1 MKNGKCLGID
11 GFLVE
16 FFKVFWNKL
25 KYFVY
30 RSLNYAYKTGCMFI
44 SLRQCIISC
53 VPKGD
58 KPRQFLKNLRPITLL
73 SVVYK
78 IGSAAIANRIKIHL
92 DKLIS
97 KSQKGFGGG
106 HFIGENTQL
115 LYDILK
121 YTEDF
126 DISGLLVL
134 VDFEKAFYSI
144 SWKFL
149 YSVLN
154 YFNFRASILK

>member
-1 MKNGKCLGID
+1 MASVQVLMAFQVFK
-11 GFLVE
+11 V
-16 FFKVFWNKL
+16 FKVFWNKL

-30 RSLNYAYKTGCMFI
+30 RSLNYAYETGCMSI

-53 VPKGD
+53 LPKGD
-58 KPRQFLKNLRPITLL
+58 KPRQFLKNWRPISLL
-73 SVVYK
+73 SIVYK

-97 KSQKGFGGG
+97 KSQTGFVSGR
-106 HFIGENTQL
+106 FIGENTRL

-121 YTEDF
+121 YTEYF
-126 DISGLLVL
+126 DICGLLL
-134 VDFEKAFYSI
+134 LIDFEKAFDAI

-149 YSVLN
+149 Y
-154 YFNFRASILK
+154 YCHPKI